1 MQPPFSP
8 FGMLIAIGKIIKRLA
23 RILRRTCQSTPS
35 LKRRNSMHANQL
47 ADLAAWV
54 AIHSSTFVYGEGE
67 NTTLNVQ
74 DYWAQSKCRIARW
87 NSAVKMFSHD
97 LNDPECS
104 HNPWPAIEI
113 VVEEIVVSELLT
125 RVMSAALVVYDKYSN
140 RDELKGIA
148 HSVLISH
155 METRN
160 RAMRLLLHGR
170 ALNEQVFDRI
180 NQLRRQVER
189 WTDLFLSR
197 FDNSNAASEFG
208 FNPQRV
214 KDFAGE
220 RVVYSD
226 EEFRRG
232 QQVFIQSMAR
242 NLNACT
248 QKFAA
253 NPDLNRSIA
262 TSVLGCFIKDRFDS
276 FGLPKSSQ
284 LLWIEKS
291 HNDTQMLVQELNDFE
306 SAAEQQKENL
316 QRSRRTSA

>member
-1 MQPPFSP
+1 MVGTF
-8 FGMLIAIGKIIKRLA
+8 
-23 RILRRTCQSTPS
+23 TPTDVPAEFFFE
-35 LKRRNSMHANQL
+35 KRNSMHATQL

-67 NTTLNVQ
+67 NTALNVQ
-74 DYWAQSKCRIARW
+74 DYWAKSKCRIARW

-97 LNDPECS
+97 LNDDECN

-113 VVEEIVVSELLT
+113 VVEEIIVSEILT
-125 RVMSAALVVYDKYSN
+125 RVMSAALVVYDKYTNS
-140 RDELKGIA
+140 DELKGIA
-148 HSVLISH
+148 HGILIGH

-170 ALNEQVFDRI
+170 AQNEQVFDRI

-197 FDNSNAASEFG
+197 FDNSTAASQFG
-208 FNPQRV
+208 FKPQRV

-226 EEFRRG
+226 EEFRRS

-242 NLNACT
+242 SLSACT

-253 NPDLNRSIA
+253 NPDLNREIA
-262 TSVLGCFIKDRFDS
+262 TGVMGCFIKDRFDS

-284 LLWIEKS
+284 LLWLEKS
-291 HNDTQMLVQELNDFE
+291 HNDTQMLVEELDQFE
-306 SAAEQQKENL
+306 SAVEQSDSWEP
-316 QRSRRTSA
+316 SRRSSV